1 MLEQIKFV
9 MDSQEVNWQTVLSF
23 LSTAV
28 VCVPQFS
35 DLVQGNHLTE
45 KIDYF
50 LLELNLS
57 KPDKVGCGKFSCV
70 EEIQLSYTLCS
81 QHKQYVPL
89 YKL

>member
-1 MLEQIKFV
+1 MLEQLKFV

-57 KPDKVGCGKFSCV
+57 KPEKVGFSRV

-81 QHKQYVPL
+81 QHKQCVPL
-89 YKL
+89 Y

>member
-57 KPDKVGCGKFSCV
+57 KPDKVGFGKFSHV

>member
-1 MLEQIKFV
+1 MLEQLKFV

-57 KPDKVGCGKFSCV
+57 KPDKVGFSRV

-81 QHKQYVPL
+81 QHKQCVPL
-89 YKL
+89 Y

>member
-57 KPDKVGCGKFSCV
+57 KPDKVGFSGV
-70 EEIQLSYTLCS
+70 EEIQLSYTLYT

-89 YKL
+89 Y

>member
-57 KPDKVGCGKFSCV
+57 KPDKVGFSSV

-81 QHKQYVPL
+81 QHKQCVPL
-89 YKL
+89 Y

>member
-35 DLVQGNHLTE
+35 DFVQGNHLTE

-57 KPDKVGCGKFSCV
+57 KPDKVGFSRV

-81 QHKQYVPL
+81 QHKQCVPL
-89 YKL
+89 Y

>member
-57 KPDKVGCGKFSCV
+57 KPDKVGFSRV
-70 EEIQLSYTLCS
+70 EEIQLSYTLYT

-89 YKL
+89 Y

>member
-57 KPDKVGCGKFSCV
+57 KPDKVGFSRV

-81 QHKQYVPL
+81 QHKQYVAL

>member
-57 KPDKVGCGKFSCV
+57 KPDKVGFSGV
-70 EEIQLSYTLCS
+70 EEIQLSYTLCT

-89 YKL
+89 Y

>member
-57 KPDKVGCGKFSCV
+57 KPDKVGFSCV

-81 QHKQYVPL
+81 QHKQCVPL
-89 YKL
+89 Y